1 MTENIDLNLTVLSVR
16 GLKTHFDL
24 REGLIKAVDGVDL
37 DVHKG
42 KTVCVVG
49 ESGSGKS
56 MMARSILQIVTP
68 PGRVV
73 DGSMV
78 FSRDGKAS
86 VDIAKLD
93 PRGKAIRAIR
103 GRDIAMIFQEPM
115 NSLSP
120 VHTVGDQL
128 IEKILLHHRIGTA
141 TAMERTVEA
150 LDRVGI
156 PNPRSR
162 LSAYPFE
169 LSGGMR
175 QRVMIA
181 MALACRPAMLI
192 ADEPTTALD
201 VTTQANI
208 LELIHDLQQETGMG
222 VMFITHD
229 LGVVAEIADDVA
241 VMYLGQVVERGS
253 VEDIFY
259 RPQHPYTLALLDS
272 IPKLGARHT
281 SGERLKAIAGMVPH
295 PLNRPAG
302 CPFHTRCP
310 EAVAG
315 LCDKQVPAVLEFE
328 AGHFAACHMRDPRY
342 RQVRSAAEAGA

>member
-1 MTENIDLNLTVLSVR
+1 MTGTSNHQLLSVR
-16 GLKTHFDL
+16 GLKTQFDL

-42 KTVCVVG
+42 KTLCIVG

-56 MMARSILQIVTP
+56 MMARSVLQIVTA

-73 DGSMV
+73 GGSMV
-78 FSRDGKAS
+78 FSRDGHAS
-86 VDIAKLD
+86 VDIARLD
-93 PRGKAIRAIR
+93 PKGREIRSIR

-120 VHTVGDQL
+120 VHTIGDQL
-128 IEKILLHHRIGTA
+128 VEKVMLHHRLAFKEAVGRA
-141 TAMERTVEA
+141 VEA

-156 PNPRSR
+156 PDPKRR
-162 LSAYPFE
+162 LASYPFQ

-181 MALACRPAMLI
+181 MALACRPAILI

-208 LELIHDLQQETGMG
+208 LELIRNLQLETGMG

-229 LGVVAEIADDVA
+229 LGVVAEIADEVA
-241 VMYLGQVVERGS
+241 VMYLGRVVERGS

-272 IPKLGARHT
+272 IPKPGTRHA
-281 SGERLKAIAGMVPH
+281 SGQRLKAIEGMVPH

-302 CPFHTRCP
+302 CPFNTRCP
-310 EAVAG
+310 EAVKG
-315 LCDKQVPAVLEFE
+315 LCERLEPALREL
-328 AGHFAACHMRDPRY
+328 GTQHQAACHMRDPAYADTRTA
-342 RQVRSAAEAGA
+342 VEARA

>member
-1 MTENIDLNLTVLSVR
+1 MSQPILSVR

-24 REGLIKAVDGVDL
+24 REGLVKAVDGVDL
-37 DVHKG
+37 DVERG
-42 KTVCVVG
+42 KTLCIVG

-56 MMARSILQIVTP
+56 MMARSVLQIVSS

-73 DGSMV
+73 GGSMA
-78 FSRDGKAS
+78 FSRDGARS

-93 PRGKAIRAIR
+93 PKGREIRAIR

-120 VHTVGDQL
+120 VHTIGDQL
-128 IEKILLHHRIGTA
+128 VEKILLHHRIGA
-141 TAMERTVEA
+141 KAAVERTVEA

-156 PNPRSR
+156 PDPRRR
-162 LSAYPFE
+162 LASYPFQ

-208 LELIHDLQQETGMG
+208 LELIQNLQRETEMG

-229 LGVVAEIADDVA
+229 LGVVAEIADEVA
-241 VMYLGQVVERGS
+241 VMYLGRVVERGS
-253 VEDIFY
+253 VDDIFY

-272 IPKLGARHT
+272 IPKLGARHAA
-281 SGERLKAIAGMVPH
+281 GQRLKAIEGMVPH
-295 PLNRPAG
+295 PLDRPAG
-302 CPFHTRCP
+302 CPFNTRCR

-315 LCDKQVPAVLEFE
+315 LCEKVEPSLRALGPAHL
-328 AGHFAACHMRDPRY
+328 AACHMRDPQYAGLRN
-342 RQVRSAAEAGA
+342 RVEA

>member
-1 MTENIDLNLTVLSVR
+1 MSQPILSVR

-24 REGLIKAVDGVDL
+24 REGLVKAVDGVDL
-37 DVHKG
+37 DVERG
-42 KTVCVVG
+42 KTLCIVG

-56 MMARSILQIVTP
+56 MMARSVLQIVSS

-73 DGSMV
+73 GGSMT
-78 FSRDGKAS
+78 FSRDGAGS

-93 PRGKAIRAIR
+93 PRGREIRAIR

-120 VHTVGDQL
+120 VHTIGDQL
-128 IEKILLHHRIGTA
+128 VEKILLHHRIGA
-141 TAMERTVEA
+141 KAAVERTVEA

-156 PNPRSR
+156 PDPRRR
-162 LSAYPFE
+162 LASYPFQ

-208 LELIHDLQQETGMG
+208 LELIQNLQRETEMG

-229 LGVVAEIADDVA
+229 LGVVAEIADEVA
-241 VMYLGQVVERGS
+241 VMYLGRVVERGS
-253 VEDIFY
+253 VDDIFY

-281 SGERLKAIAGMVPH
+281 AGQRLKAIEGMVPH
-295 PLNRPAG
+295 PLDRPAG
-302 CPFHTRCP
+302 CPFNTRCR

-315 LCDKQVPAVLEFE
+315 LCEKVEPSLRALGPAHL
-328 AGHFAACHMRDPRY
+328 AACHMRDPQYAGLRN
-342 RQVRSAAEAGA
+342 RVEA

>member
-1 MTENIDLNLTVLSVR
+1 MSHPILSVR

-24 REGLIKAVDGVDL
+24 REGLVKAVDGVDL
-37 DVHKG
+37 DVERG
-42 KTVCVVG
+42 KTLCIVG

-56 MMARSILQIVTP
+56 MMARSVLQIVSS

-78 FSRDGKAS
+78 FSRDGAES

-93 PRGKAIRAIR
+93 PKGREIRAIR

-120 VHTVGDQL
+120 VHTIGDQL
-128 IEKILLHHRIGTA
+128 VEKILLHHRIGA
-141 TAMERTVEA
+141 RAAIERTVEA

-156 PNPRSR
+156 PDPRRR
-162 LSAYPFE
+162 LASYPFQ

-208 LELIHDLQQETGMG
+208 LELIQNLQRETEMG

-229 LGVVAEIADDVA
+229 LGVVAEIADEVA
-241 VMYLGQVVERGS
+241 VMYLGRVVERGS
-253 VEDIFY
+253 VDDIFY
-259 RPQHPYTLALLDS
+259 GPQHPYTLALLDS
-272 IPKLGARHT
+272 IPKLGARHAA
-281 SGERLKAIAGMVPH
+281 GQRLKAIEGMVPH
-295 PLNRPAG
+295 PLNRPTG
-302 CPFHTRCP
+302 CPFNTRCR

-315 LCDKQVPAVLEFE
+315 LCERVEPSLRALGPAHL
-328 AGHFAACHMRDPRY
+328 AACHMRDPRY
-342 RQVRSAAEAGA
+342 AGLRNRVEA

>member
-1 MTENIDLNLTVLSVR
+1 MTQSIDQPILSVR

-37 DVHKG
+37 DVKRG
-42 KTVCVVG
+42 KTLCIVG

-56 MMARSILQIVTP
+56 MMAKSVLQIVGG

-73 DGSMV
+73 AGSMV
-78 FSRDGKAS
+78 FSRDGIKS
-86 VDIAKLD
+86 VDIAGLD
-93 PRGKAIRAIR
+93 PKGKEIRAIR

-120 VHTVGDQL
+120 VHTIGDQL
-128 IEKILLHHRIGTA
+128 VEKILLHHRIA
-141 TAMERTVEA
+141 PRQAIERTVDA

-156 PNPRSR
+156 PDPRRR
-162 LSAYPFE
+162 LASYPFE

-208 LELIHDLQQETGMG
+208 LELIKELQQETSMG

-229 LGVVAEIADDVA
+229 LGVVAEIADEVA
-241 VMYLGQVVERGS
+241 VMYLGRVVERGS
-253 VEDIFY
+253 VDDIFY

-281 SGERLKAIAGMVPH
+281 AGQRLKAIEGMVPH
-295 PLNRPAG
+295 PLNRPEG
-302 CPFHTRCP
+302 CPFNTRCR
-310 EAVAG
+310 EAAAG
-315 LCDKQVPAVLEFE
+315 LCDRIEPSLRELGPAHL
-328 AGHFAACHMRDPRY
+328 AACHMRDPQYAGVKARM
-342 RQVRSAAEAGA
+342 EA

>member
-1 MTENIDLNLTVLSVR
+1 MSQPILSVR

-24 REGLIKAVDGVDL
+24 REGLVKAVDGVDL
-37 DVHKG
+37 DVERG
-42 KTVCVVG
+42 KTLCIVG

-56 MMARSILQIVTP
+56 MMARSVLQIVSS

-73 DGSMV
+73 GGSMA
-78 FSRDGKAS
+78 FSRDGARS

-93 PRGKAIRAIR
+93 PKGREIRAIR

-120 VHTVGDQL
+120 VHTIGDQL
-128 IEKILLHHRIGTA
+128 VEKILLHHRIGA
-141 TAMERTVEA
+141 KAAVERTVEA

-156 PNPRSR
+156 PDPRRR
-162 LSAYPFE
+162 LASYPFQ

-208 LELIHDLQQETGMG
+208 LELIQNLQRETEMG

-229 LGVVAEIADDVA
+229 LGVVAEIADEVA
-241 VMYLGQVVERGS
+241 VMYLGRVVERGS
-253 VEDIFY
+253 VDDIFY

-281 SGERLKAIAGMVPH
+281 AGQRLKAIEGMVPH
-295 PLNRPAG
+295 PLDRPAG
-302 CPFHTRCP
+302 CPFNTRCR

-315 LCDKQVPAVLEFE
+315 LCEKVEPSLRALGPAHL
-328 AGHFAACHMRDPRY
+328 AACHMRDPQYAGLRN
-342 RQVRSAAEAGA
+342 RVEA

>member
-1 MTENIDLNLTVLSVR
+1 
-16 GLKTHFDL
+16 LKTHFDL
-24 REGLIKAVDGVDL
+24 REGLVKAVDGVDL
-37 DVHKG
+37 DVERG
-42 KTVCVVG
+42 KTLCIVG

-56 MMARSILQIVTP
+56 MMARSVLQIVSS

-73 DGSMV
+73 GGSMA
-78 FSRDGKAS
+78 FSRDGARS

-93 PRGKAIRAIR
+93 PKGREIRAIR

-120 VHTVGDQL
+120 VHTIGDQL
-128 IEKILLHHRIGTA
+128 VEKILLHHRIGA
-141 TAMERTVEA
+141 KAAVERTVEA

-156 PNPRSR
+156 PDPRRR
-162 LSAYPFE
+162 LASYPFQ

-208 LELIHDLQQETGMG
+208 LELIQNLQRETEMG

-229 LGVVAEIADDVA
+229 LGVVAEIADEVA
-241 VMYLGQVVERGS
+241 VMYLGRVVERGS
-253 VEDIFY
+253 VDDIFY

-281 SGERLKAIAGMVPH
+281 AGQRLKAIEGMVPH
-295 PLNRPAG
+295 PLDRPAG
-302 CPFHTRCP
+302 CPFNTRCR

-315 LCDKQVPAVLEFE
+315 LCEKVEPSLRALGPAHL
-328 AGHFAACHMRDPRY
+328 AACHMRDPQYAGLRN
-342 RQVRSAAEAGA
+342 RVEA

>member
-1 MTENIDLNLTVLSVR
+1 MTEPLLAIR
-16 GLKTHFDL
+16 GLKTHFAT
-24 REGLIKAVDGVDL
+24 REGLVKAVDGVDL
-37 DVHKG
+37 EIRPG
-42 KTVCVVG
+42 ETLCVVG

-56 MMARSILQIVTP
+56 VMARSVLQIVTP

-73 DGSMV
+73 AGEIQ
-78 FSRDGKAS
+78 FSRTGKPI

-93 PRGKAIRAIR
+93 PTGREIRAIR

-128 IEKILLHHRIGTA
+128 TEKIRLHHKLGHRAAIESA
-141 TAMERTVEA
+141 VEA

-156 PNPRSR
+156 PDPRSR
-162 LSAYPFE
+162 LSTYPFE

-181 MALACRPAMLI
+181 MALSCRPALLI

-208 LELIHDLQQETGMG
+208 LELIAELQAELGMA

-229 LGVVAEIADDVA
+229 LGVVAEIADQVA

-253 VEDIFY
+253 VNDIFY
-259 RPQHPYTLALLDS
+259 TPQHPYTLALLHS
-272 IPKLGARHT
+272 IPKLGARHRH
-281 SGERLKAIAGMVPH
+281 GQRLQAIEGMVPH
-295 PLNRPAG
+295 PLNRPLG
-302 CPFHTRCP
+302 CPFNTRCP
-310 EAVAG
+310 EAVDG
-315 LCDKQVPAVLEFE
+315 LCNVREPQLLKLGPEHL
-328 AGHFAACHMRDPRY
+328 AACHMRDP
-342 RQVRSAAEAGA
+342 AIAGASGRVGA

>member
-1 MTENIDLNLTVLSVR
+1 MTEIANQPILSVR

-37 DVHKG
+37 DVYRG
-42 KTVCVVG
+42 KTLCIVG

-56 MMARSILQIVTP
+56 MMARSVLQIVTS

-73 DGSMV
+73 GGSMV
-78 FSRDGKAS
+78 FSRDGRES

-93 PRGKAIRAIR
+93 PSGRQIRAIR

-120 VHTVGDQL
+120 VHAIGDQL
-128 IEKILLHHRIGTA
+128 VEKILLHHRIGTKA
-141 TAMERTVEA
+141 AIERAVDA

-156 PNPRSR
+156 PDPQRR
-162 LSAYPFE
+162 LASYPFE

-181 MALACRPAMLI
+181 MALACRPAILI

-208 LELIHDLQQETGMG
+208 LELIKELQDETGMA

-229 LGVVAEIADDVA
+229 LGVVAEIADEVA
-241 VMYLGQVVERGS
+241 VMYLGRVVERGN
-253 VEDIFY
+253 VDDIFY
-259 RPQHPYTLALLDS
+259 KPQHPYTLALLDS
-272 IPKLGARHT
+272 IPKLGARHAV
-281 SGERLKAIAGMVPH
+281 GRRLKAIEGMVPH
-295 PLNRPAG
+295 PLDRPNG
-302 CPFHTRCP
+302 CPFNTRCP

-315 LCDKQVPAVLEFE
+315 LCERTEPALREL
-328 AGHFAACHMRDPRY
+328 APHHFAACHMRDPQY
-342 RQVRSAAEAGA
+342 AGARKRVEA

>member
-1 MTENIDLNLTVLSVR
+1 MTQTPDHPILSVR
-16 GLKTHFDL
+16 GLKTHFNL

-37 DVHKG
+37 DVRRG
-42 KTVCVVG
+42 KTLCIVG

-56 MMARSILQIVTP
+56 MMARSVLQIVTP
-68 PGRVV
+68 PGHVV
-73 DGSMV
+73 EGSMA
-78 FSRDGKAS
+78 FSRDGKSS

-93 PRGKAIRAIR
+93 PAGKDIRAIR

-128 IEKILLHHRIGTA
+128 VEKILLHHKIGMKA
-141 TAMERTVEA
+141 AIERTVEA

-156 PNPRSR
+156 PDPRRR
-162 LSAYPFE
+162 LSSYPFE

-181 MALACRPAMLI
+181 MALGCRPAMLI

-208 LELIHDLQQETGMG
+208 LELIRTLQDETDMA

-229 LGVVAEIADDVA
+229 LGVVAEIADEVA

-259 RPQHPYTLALLDS
+259 APQHPYTLALLAS
-272 IPKLGARHT
+272 IPKLGARHAV
-281 SGERLKAIAGMVPH
+281 GKRLKAIEGMVPH
-295 PLNRPAG
+295 PLDRPTG
-302 CPFHTRCP
+302 CPFNTRCP

-315 LCDKQVPAVLEFE
+315 LCDRTEPALSELRP
-328 AGHFAACHMRDPRY
+328 GHFGACHMRDP
-342 RQVRSAAEAGA
+342 QHLKTINPVEA